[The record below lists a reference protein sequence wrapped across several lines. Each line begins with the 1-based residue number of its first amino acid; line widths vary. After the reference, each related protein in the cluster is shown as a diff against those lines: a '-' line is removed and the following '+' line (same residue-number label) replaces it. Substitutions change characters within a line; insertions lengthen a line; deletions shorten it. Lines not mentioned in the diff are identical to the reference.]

1 MIEDYSE
8 SYICEYC
15 NTSYR
20 NKDIAEKCEAHGK
33 QIHEAKKYPTESWFL
48 LEEPRTKESSIL
60 FVNKIVIQ
68 QNTTCCL
75 NATVFIAPRKES
87 SSMFRYPICTEKD
100 EYYNRYLVKEI
111 LTIEEAFEKYKVLPF
126 VSEVTGEN
134 KEMVLKLEEKV
145 LKEKWEEL
153 KKKID
158 NDIRADYR
166 IENYFLEEYH
176 YYGVNIDDNRVNI
189 NIDKATKLI

>member
-1 MIEDYSE
+1 
-8 SYICEYC
+8 
-15 NTSYR
+15 
-20 NKDIAEKCEAHGK
+20 
-33 QIHEAKKYPTESWFL
+33 
-48 LEEPRTKESSIL
+48 
-60 FVNKIVIQ
+60 
-68 QNTTCCL
+68 
-75 NATVFIAPRKES
+75 
-87 SSMFRYPICTEKD
+87 
-100 EYYNRYLVKEI
+100 LVKEI